1 MKKIN
6 GIIYAILSS
15 TAFGFMP
22 IFAKIAYNHG
32 SNCFSVLTFR
42 FLIAALILFIYFII
56 KKIDFKLNQQQLKEV
71 FLIGSIGYTST
82 GIGLFLSYKYIS
94 VGLAT
99 TMHFVYPA
107 AVILMSYV
115 LYKDKLT
122 KNRILALLF
131 SLVGVYILA
140 GKTMQSINPIG
151 VSLAILSGLTYAS
164 CIIAM
169 NRDEIKKLDNTVVV
183 FYFSLFSGITM
194 FIFSLLTKNLVLTFN
209 LYVNISILGISVIS
223 TITSTILFI
232 KALKII
238 GASST
243 SILSTCEPIVSIIMG
258 ILLFKEKLTSAI
270 ILGTIFILLSVI
282 ILANEKNSCEVSS
295 EVS

>member
-6 GIIYAILSS
+6 GIIYALLSS

-22 IFAKIAYNHG
+22 IFAKIAYIHG
-32 SNCFSVLTFR
+32 SNCFSVLTIR
-42 FLIAALILFIYFII
+42 FLLAALILYLFFIVKQIPFIPN
-56 KKIDFKLNQQQLKEV
+56 KKQLKLL
-71 FLIGSIGYTST
+71 FLIGSLGYTST

-107 AVILMSYV
+107 AVILMSYFI
-115 LYKDKLT
+115 YKENLT
-122 KNRILALLF
+122 KNKIIALSF
-131 SLVGVYILA
+131 SL
-140 GKTMQSINPIG
+140 IG
-151 VSLAILSGLTYAS
+151 VSVLAFEKGQYINPLGICLAILSGLTYAG

-169 NRDEIKKLDNTVVV
+169 NKDEIKELDNTVVV
-183 FYFSLFSGITM
+183 FYFSLFSGLTLL
-194 FIFSLLTKNLVLTFN
+194 IFSLITGTLTFTLN
-209 LYVNISILGISVIS
+209 AYVTFSMLGVSLVS

-243 SILSTCEPIVSIIMG
+243 SILATCEPIVSIIMG
-258 ILLFKEKLTSAI
+258 ILLFKEHLTTSI
-270 ILGTIFILLSVI
+270 IIGTILILVSVL
-282 ILANEKNSCEVSS
+282 ILAKEK
-295 EVS
+295 

>member
-1 MKKIN
+1 MKRIN
-6 GIIYAILSS
+6 GIIYALLSS

-22 IFAKIAYNHG
+22 IFAKVAYNHG

-42 FLIAALILFIYFII
+42 FLIAALILFVYFMI
-56 KKIDFKLNQQQLKEV
+56 KKIDFKINKKQLKEV

-107 AVILMSYV
+107 AVILMSYI
-115 LYKDKLT
+115 LYKDSFT
-122 KNRILALLF
+122 KNKVLALIF
-131 SLVGVYILA
+131 SLAGVYVLA
-140 GKTMQSINPIG
+140 GKAGQGINPIG
-151 VSLAILSGLTYAS
+151 VSLAILSGLTYAA

-169 NRDEIKKLDNTVVV
+169 NKEEIKELDNTVVV
-183 FYFSLFSGITM
+183 FYFSLFSGITLL
-194 FIFSLLTKNLVLTFN
+194 IFSLLTKNFVVTFD
-209 LYVNISILGISVIS
+209 LYANVSILGISVIS
-223 TITSTILFI
+223 TITATVLFI

-243 SILSTCEPIVSIIMG
+243 SILATCEPIVSILMG

-270 ILGTIFILLSVI
+270 IIGTILILLSVI
-282 ILANEKNSCEVSS
+282 ILAKEKNSPEVKVETS
-295 EVS
+295 

>member
-1 MKKIN
+1 MKRIN
-6 GIIYAILSS
+6 GIIYALLSS

-42 FLIAALILFIYFII
+42 FLLAALILFLYFLI
-56 KKIDFKLNQQQLKEV
+56 KKVDFKINKKQLKEV

-115 LYKDKLT
+115 LYRDNFT
-122 KNRILALLF
+122 KNKIFALVF
-131 SLVGVYILA
+131 SLAGVYVLA
-140 GKTMQSINPIG
+140 GKKGQGIDPFGIF
-151 VSLAILSGLTYAS
+151 LAILSGLTYAA

-169 NRDEIKKLDNTVVV
+169 NKDEIKKLDNTVVV
-183 FYFSLFSGITM
+183 FYFSLFSGITLL
-194 FIFSLLTKNLVLTFN
+194 IFSILTNNLILSFDFYIN
-209 LYVNISILGISVIS
+209 ASILGISIIS

-243 SILSTCEPIVSIIMG
+243 SILATCEPIVSIIMG
-258 ILLFKEKLTSAI
+258 ILLFKEKLTLAI
-270 ILGTIFILLSVI
+270 IFGTILILLSVI
-282 ILANEKNSCEVSS
+282 ILAKEKKAPKIKPEIS
-295 EVS
+295 

>member
-1 MKKIN
+1 MKRIN
-6 GIIYAILSS
+6 GIIYALLSS

-22 IFAKIAYNHG
+22 IFAKVAYNHG

-42 FLIAALILFIYFII
+42 FLIAALILFVYFMI
-56 KKIDFKLNQQQLKEV
+56 KKIDFKINKKQLNEV

-107 AVILMSYV
+107 AVILMSYI
-115 LYKDKLT
+115 LYKDNFT
-122 KNRILALLF
+122 KNKVLALIF
-131 SLVGVYILA
+131 SLAGVYVLA
-140 GKTMQSINPIG
+140 GKAGQCINPLG
-151 VSLAILSGLTYAS
+151 VSLAILSGLTYAA

-169 NRDEIKKLDNTVVV
+169 NKEEIKELDNTVVV
-183 FYFSLFSGITM
+183 FYFSLFSGITLL
-194 FIFSLLTKNLVLTFN
+194 IFSLLTKNFVVTFD
-209 LYVNISILGISVIS
+209 LYANVSILGISVIS
-223 TITSTILFI
+223 TIAATVLFI

-243 SILSTCEPIVSIIMG
+243 SILATCEPIVSIIMG

-270 ILGTIFILLSVI
+270 IFGTILILLSVI
-282 ILANEKNSCEVSS
+282 ILAKEKNSPEVQVEAS
-295 EVS
+295 

>member
-1 MKKIN
+1 MKRIN
-6 GIIYAILSS
+6 GIIYALLSS

-22 IFAKIAYNHG
+22 IFAKVAYNHG

-42 FLIAALILFIYFII
+42 FLIAALILFVYFII
-56 KKIDFKLNQQQLKEV
+56 KKIDFKINKKQLKEV

-107 AVILMSYV
+107 AVILMSYI
-115 LYKDKLT
+115 LYKDSFT
-122 KNRILALLF
+122 KNKVLALIF
-131 SLVGVYILA
+131 SLAGVYVLA
-140 GKTMQSINPIG
+140 GKAGQGINPIG
-151 VSLAILSGLTYAS
+151 VSLAILSGLTYAA

-169 NRDEIKKLDNTVVV
+169 NKEEIKELDNTVVV
-183 FYFSLFSGITM
+183 FYFSLFSGITLL
-194 FIFSLLTKNLVLTFN
+194 IFSLLTKNFVVTFD
-209 LYVNISILGISVIS
+209 LYANVSILGISVIS
-223 TITSTILFI
+223 TIAATVLFI

-243 SILSTCEPIVSIIMG
+243 SILATCEPIVSIIMG

-270 ILGTIFILLSVI
+270 IIGTILILLSVI
-282 ILANEKNSCEVSS
+282 ILAKEKNSPEVKVEAS
-295 EVS
+295 

>member
-1 MKKIN
+1 MKRIN
-6 GIIYAILSS
+6 GIIYALLSS

-22 IFAKIAYNHG
+22 IFAKVAYNHG

-42 FLIAALILFIYFII
+42 FLIAALILFVYFMI
-56 KKIDFKLNQQQLKEV
+56 KKIDFKINKKQLKEV

-107 AVILMSYV
+107 AVILMSYI
-115 LYKDKLT
+115 LYKDSFT
-122 KNRILALLF
+122 KNKVLALIF
-131 SLVGVYILA
+131 SLAGVYVLA
-140 GKTMQSINPIG
+140 GKAGQGINPIG
-151 VSLAILSGLTYAS
+151 VSLAILSGLTYAA

-169 NRDEIKKLDNTVVV
+169 NKEEIKELDNTVVV
-183 FYFSLFSGITM
+183 FYFSLFSGITLL
-194 FIFSLLTKNLVLTFN
+194 IFSLLTKNFVVTFD
-209 LYVNISILGISVIS
+209 LYANVSILGISVIS
-223 TITSTILFI
+223 TITATVLFI

-243 SILSTCEPIVSIIMG
+243 SILATCEPIVSIIMG

-270 ILGTIFILLSVI
+270 IIGTILILLSVI
-282 ILANEKNSCEVSS
+282 ILAKEKNSPEVKVETS
-295 EVS
+295 